1 MSDPAA
7 PESPPELIL
16 LDALIETCR
25 QTCRHNSNLDIRAA
39 ALDYERKLEK
49 DKAKLVAKLAQS
61 EEVAA

>member
-1 MSDPAA
+1 MSDQKA

-25 QTCRHNSNLDIRAA
+25 QTCRHNSNLDIRKA
-39 ALDYERKLEK
+39 ALDYESKLEK